1 MSILFYK
8 KKYFFLIKISKRRRF
23 VYFCTMEEKET
34 PKIEGEG
41 CAICP
46 VQTGQAADGI
56 SESNKKRGRKAGTG
70 EGFIARVDLDSLKNE
85 LGFSSIEEIG
95 VFVNLSNPK
104 GVYNWGKDQDN
115 HGTRPSY
122 NAIVRMMRSGA
133 TSKSLFGVESSCRSE
148 EPQNIV
154 ITDDLVAEMM
164 LRAGKMLKKKG

>member
-1 MSILFYK
+1 
-8 KKYFFLIKISKRRRF
+8 
-23 VYFCTMEEKET
+23 MEEKET
-34 PKIEGEG
+34 PKIEGEDSS
-41 CAICP
+41 ICP

-56 SESNKKRGRKAGTG
+56 SESNKKRGRKAGAG
-70 EGFIARVDLDSLKNE
+70 EGFIARVDLDSLKKE

-104 GVYNWGKDQDN
+104 GVYNWSKDQAN

-133 TSKSLFGVESSCRSE
+133 TSKSLFGVESSCHSE

-164 LRAGKMLKKKG
+164 LRAGELLKKKDS

>member
-8 KKYFFLIKISKRRRF
+8 KKYFFLIKISKRCRF

-41 CAICP
+41 SAICP